1 MPDSFNHIH
10 IRGAVCKPKV
20 ILEKI
25 DGQLFRSVVKYPEK
39 FLQNCFFLLL
49 FNVVLGFFD
58 EKISSKNYGWK
69 LWQKA
74 DKNTLLSCSGTLELK
89 NANAEKHKKS
99 FFQ

>member
-1 MPDSFNHIH
+1 MFFLDLSLNTLKSS
-10 IRGAVCKPKV
+10 CKTV
-20 ILEKI
+20 
-25 DGQLFRSVVKYPEK
+25 FS
-39 FLQNCFFLLL
+39 LLL

>member
-1 MPDSFNHIH
+1 MFFLDLSLNN
-10 IRGAVCKPKV
+10 
-20 ILEKI
+20 
-25 DGQLFRSVVKYPEK
+25 PEK

>member
-1 MPDSFNHIH
+1 MSVALN
-10 IRGAVCKPKV
+10 V
-20 ILEKI
+20 
-25 DGQLFRSVVKYPEK
+25 LFRSVVKYSEK

-69 LWQKA
+69 LWQKV
-74 DKNTLLSCSGTLELK
+74 DKNTLLSYSGTLELK

-99 FFQ
+99 FFQLMRFSSYSFHFHCY